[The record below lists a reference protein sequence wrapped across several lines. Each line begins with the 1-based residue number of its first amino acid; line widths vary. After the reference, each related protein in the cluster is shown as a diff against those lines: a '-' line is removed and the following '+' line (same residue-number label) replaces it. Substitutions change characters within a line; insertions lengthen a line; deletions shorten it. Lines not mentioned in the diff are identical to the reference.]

1 MKKNHLMSPG
11 PTELPPEVLAV
22 ASQQIPHH
30 RTPLFSSIFTEV
42 CHQLKTVFQTES
54 PVLVLSIGGTGGME
68 ACITNLSKAGDKI
81 IVITG
86 GVFGERWAKIG
97 DAFGRNVIRVMV
109 PWGEAVDLREFYT
122 ALKANPDVVMVCGTL
137 VETSTGVEHPIKEIA
152 RLVAQTPACFA
163 VDAISGIAA
172 SELKTDEWK
181 VDVVIAGT
189 QKGLMIPP
197 GLSLI
202 SLSEKAQTRL
212 SETESDVFYLSFKK
226 ALHSLLHEKNPDT
239 PWTPNISLI
248 LQLNASLKLI
258 IEEGMEKVWERHQL
272 LSGAVRA
279 GVLAMGLRL
288 FAPDHPSPSVTAVF
302 CPTDINGETLVKMMR
317 DDWGIS
323 IVGGQGE
330 LVCKVFRI
338 GHLGYCDRSDVLMT
352 LSVLEIVL
360 YQLGFPVHLGEGV
373 AAAQQSF
380 LKEMTVPVLWK
391 ESMAR
396 KF

>member
-1 MKKNHLMSPG
+1 MKKIHLMSPG

-22 ASQQIPHH
+22 GSQQIPHH
-30 RTPLFSSIFTEV
+30 RTPVFRSIFNEV
-42 CHQLKTVFQTES
+42 CQQLKIVFQTES
-54 PVLVLSIGGTGGME
+54 PVLVLSVGGTGGME
-68 ACITNLSKAGDKI
+68 ACITNLSKVGDKI

-97 DAFGRNVIRVMV
+97 EAFGRNVIRVIV
-109 PWGEAVDLREFYT
+109 PWGEAVDLRELY
-122 ALKANPDVVMVCGTL
+122 KAIKLNPDAIMVCGTL

-152 RLVAQTPACFA
+152 RLVAQTPACF
-163 VDAISGIAA
+163 VLDAISGIAA

-181 VDVVIAGT
+181 VDVVVAGT

-202 SLSEKAQTRL
+202 SLSEKAQRRL

-226 ALHSLLHEKNPDT
+226 ALHSLLHDKNPDT

-248 LQLNASLKLI
+248 LQLDASLKLI

-272 LSGAVRA
+272 LAEAVRA
-279 GVLAMGLRL
+279 GVVAMGLQL
-288 FAPDHPSPSVTAVF
+288 FAPDNPSPSVTAVC
-302 CPTDINGETLVKMMR
+302 CPVEINGELLVKIIR

-323 IVGGQGE
+323 IVGGQGD
-330 LVCKVFRI
+330 LNKKVFRI

-373 AAAQQSF
+373 AAAQQLF
-380 LKEMTVPVLWK
+380 LKEVPALVDKQISLGV
-391 ESMAR
+391 
-396 KF
+396 